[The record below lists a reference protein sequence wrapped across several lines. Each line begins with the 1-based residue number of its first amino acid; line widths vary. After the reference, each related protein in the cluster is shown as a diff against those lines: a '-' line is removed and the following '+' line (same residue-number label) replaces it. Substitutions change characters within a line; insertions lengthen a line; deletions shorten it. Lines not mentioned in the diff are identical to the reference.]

1 MRRTNAEIQA
11 ATAFPTISG
20 LMTSRGIQRYESDD
34 HVGRQS
40 LIVQLIRL
48 MLCRS
53 KTDSDLFGVFR
64 SSIQRESGCG
74 VDSFLMVFGN
84 YAFWISYLC

>member
-1 MRRTNAEIQA
+1 MCRTDAEIQA

-20 LMTSRGIQRYESDD
+20 LMASRGIQRYESDD
-34 HVGRQS
+34 HVRRQS

-53 KTDSDLFGVFR
+53 KTDSDLFGLFR
-64 SSIQRESGCG
+64 SSIQREAGCG
-74 VDSFLMVFGN
+74 VDFFLMIFGN